1 MKIEQSSLV
10 GTFEQK
16 KTLVSAFNLM
26 HDDFFAIV
34 MKDNEVCEYVLK
46 ILLGKEV

>member
-1 MKIEQSSLV
+1 MKIDHESLT

-16 KTLVSAFNLM
+16 KALVQQFNLM

-34 MKDNEVCEYVLK
+34 MQDKKAFRLH
-46 ILLGKEV
+46 